1 MNDNLSMDISVN
13 ALNSKIEAVISS
25 LNSGQKIIF
34 DNKMKEYKEKFI
46 KNNPEV
52 TEEHLKQIEKQ
63 FK

>member
-1 MNDNLSMDISVN
+1 MNDNLSLAISVN

-34 DNKMKEYKEKFI
+34 DNKMKEHKEKFI
-46 KNNPEV
+46 KNNPEA
-52 TEEHLKQIEKQ
+52 TEEHLEEIEKQ